1 MGKGVSKAVETVN
14 KVLGPA
20 VVVCA
25 CILAWLPY
33 NPLHANLSTS
43 FAVVF
48 LLGLE
53 PHQPEGD

>member
-20 VVVCA
+20 VVVRA
-25 CILAWLPY
+25 CILAWLLY
-33 NPLHANLSTS
+33 TPLQAQLSIS